1 MKSKKATKN
10 GVHSKKRMPKW
21 KRHTD
26 DYRSEEL
33 TRLKFASRDD
43 SNAAIELLWAGQLRG
58 MPFALDPNDADSLVV
73 PVGGIPFLAN
83 AGIKFTPHPAYASA

>member
-1 MKSKKATKN
+1 MRAKKAEKS
-10 GVHSKKRMPKW
+10 GAAPKRRMPKW

-33 TRLKFASRDD
+33 SRLKFASRED

-73 PVGGIPFLAN
+73 PKAGVPLLAN
-83 AGIKFTPHPAYASA
+83 AGIKFTPNAIKL